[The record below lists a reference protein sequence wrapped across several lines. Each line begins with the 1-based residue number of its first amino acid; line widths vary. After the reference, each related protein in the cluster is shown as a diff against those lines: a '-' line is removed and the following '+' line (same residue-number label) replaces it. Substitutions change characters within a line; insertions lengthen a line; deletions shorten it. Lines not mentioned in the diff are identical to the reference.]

1 MAAAATECDWRVAA
15 ALAAVLAGA
24 CALGGVWLWHRR
36 NEADIRRRKRIP
48 VGDRMRVLLGLLD
61 SVLEIERA
69 AGVPLFAIYGTLL
82 GAIRDGRVIC
92 YDYDLD
98 FGVLGADFARVVAAA
113 RGFVRAHPQYRLK
126 VYDLPFVRQAV
137 LVHRA
142 TGLNA
147 DVSTYFPSGPHL
159 KRAVVRLYD
168 YYVKGE
174 CRRLRA
180 TSVFP
185 LGTARLNGRVVHV
198 PRRPRHVLRCQ
209 YGDGYMTP
217 DHTCDNGCA
226 QCTRV
231 RARPT

>member
-1 MAAAATECDWRVAA
+1 
-15 ALAAVLAGA
+15 
-24 CALGGVWLWHRR
+24 
-36 NEADIRRRKRIP
+36 
-48 VGDRMRVLLGLLD
+48 MRVLLGLLD

-82 GAIRDGRVIC
+82 GAVRDSRIIC

-98 FGVLGADFARVVAAA
+98 FGVSSADFARVVAAA
-113 RGFVRAHPQYRLK
+113 RVFVGAHPQYRLT
-126 VYDLPFVRQAV
+126 VHDLPFVRQAV

-147 DVSTYFPSGPHL
+147 DVSTYFPSGPYL

-180 TSVFP
+180 SSVFP
-185 LGTARLNGRVVHV
+185 LRTARLHGRVVHV
-198 PRRPRHVLRCQ
+198 PRRPHSVLRCH

-217 DHTCDNGCA
+217 DHTCDRDCSN
-226 QCTRV
+226 CTRV
-231 RARPT
+231 VT